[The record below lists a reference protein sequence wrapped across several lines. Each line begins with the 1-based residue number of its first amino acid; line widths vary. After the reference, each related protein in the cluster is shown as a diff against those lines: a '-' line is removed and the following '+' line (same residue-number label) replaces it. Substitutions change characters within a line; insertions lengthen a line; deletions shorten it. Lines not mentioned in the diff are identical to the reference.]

1 MISLPSDHCSI
12 APCRYIRQRRNGD
25 HCALA
30 LQHRQQ
36 ILECNREVVA
46 FHRRRRAGREAYAE
60 LPEAAK
66 RRFRQDSVDRAP
78 LRGDFLPHAHAV
90 AVDDDRFDLLDGG
103 LASRV
108 SKGACAQHG
117 KRWYALTIKGLRSD
131 DRCCPL
137 FHLPSPEPYFLLY
150 KIRSTQKR
158 APSVE

>member
-1 MISLPSDHCSI
+1 MKPQTMTSLPSDRCSI
-12 APCRYIRQRRNGD
+12 APCRDIRQRRNGD

-36 ILECNREVVA
+36 ILKCNREVVA

-90 AVDDDRFDLLDGG
+90 AVDDDRFDRVGRVRE
-103 LASRV
+103 LAEQAKHFWERAVRV
-108 SKGACAQHG
+108 GSAEAHGEPKMAQLG
-117 KRWYALTIKGLRSD
+117 
-131 DRCCPL
+131 
-137 FHLPSPEPYFLLY
+137 
-150 KIRSTQKR
+150 
-158 APSVE
+158 